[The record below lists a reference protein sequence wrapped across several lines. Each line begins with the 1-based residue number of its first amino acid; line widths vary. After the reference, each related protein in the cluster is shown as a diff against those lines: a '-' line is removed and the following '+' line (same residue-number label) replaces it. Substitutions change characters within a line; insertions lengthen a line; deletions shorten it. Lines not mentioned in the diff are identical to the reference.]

1 MSQRDQIYAS
11 EKPMIVD
18 FKFDDRVAA
27 VFPDMIRRSVPGY
40 GDIISMI
47 GLFTSEFAQ
56 ANSLCYDLGC
66 SLGAATLA
74 MRHHLTQ
81 PGCRI
86 IAVDNS
92 ESMIKQC
99 QSNIEMNGDVAPVD
113 LICADIR
120 DVAIENASV
129 VVLNFTLQFIEPQQR
144 DQLLQLIYDGLLPGG
159 IVVVSEK
166 VTFKDANEQQLLE
179 KMHLAFKR
187 ANGYS
192 DLEIS
197 QKRSALDKVLIPET
211 IENHFSRFDHCG
223 FSQRQLWH
231 KSFNFTSMIAIK

>member
-1 MSQRDQIYAS
+1 
-11 EKPMIVD
+11 
-18 FKFDDRVAA
+18 
-27 VFPDMIRRSVPGY
+27 
-40 GDIISMI
+40 MI
-47 GLFTSEFAQ
+47 GLFTAEFAQ
-56 ANSLCYDLGC
+56 ENSHCYDLGC

-92 ESMIKQC
+92 ASMIKQC

-120 DVAIENASV
+120 DVTIENASV
-129 VVLNFTLQFIEPQQR
+129 VILNFTLQFIEPQQR
-144 DQLLQLIYDGLLPGG
+144 DPLLHRIYNGLNPGG
-159 IVVVSEK
+159 IVVISEK
-166 VTFKDANEQQLLE
+166 VTFADPNEQQLLE
-179 KMHLAFKR
+179 RMHIAFKR

-211 IENHFSRFDHCG
+211 IENHFARFERCG
-223 FSQRQLWH
+223 FSQQQLWH